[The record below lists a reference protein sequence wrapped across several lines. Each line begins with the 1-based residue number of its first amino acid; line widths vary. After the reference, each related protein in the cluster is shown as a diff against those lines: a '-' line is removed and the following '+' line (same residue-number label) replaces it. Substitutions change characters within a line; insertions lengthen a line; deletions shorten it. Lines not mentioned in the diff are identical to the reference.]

1 MPTIRL
7 TGLLAGRTA
16 TIGTADTA
24 TIDGSLTLG
33 DADTD
38 SVVVNAE
45 FDSDL
50 VPDDAETYN
59 LGSDAKPW
67 NSAFVKS
74 VACIDG
80 LPCFIPLG
88 FNSVITSG
96 GGTRELKTTNGAE
109 NGQGWRVPIPGSV
122 THITAQLT
130 VSTLSESGS
139 EVRYELYKNGVSASV
154 TLTLTPSATGALGGV
169 LALSP
174 GLDLAEGD
182 TVTVFVTPVATGAT
196 GLRIEDQA
204 ILLRLLN

>member
-7 TGLLAGRTA
+7 TGILAGRTA
-16 TIGTADTA
+16 TIGTAD
-24 TIDGSLTLG
+24 IG

-38 SVVVNAE
+38 SLVVNAE

-67 NSAFVKS
+67 NSVFARS

-88 FNSVITSG
+88 FNSNINSG

-109 NGQGWRVPIPGSV
+109 NGQGWRVPLPGSL
-122 THITAQLT
+122 THLTAQLL
-130 VSTLSESGS
+130 VATLSQSGS
-139 EVRYELYKNGVSASV
+139 EVRYEVYKNGSATGL
-154 TLTLTPSATGALGGV
+154 TLTLTPSATGALGGTLV
-169 LALSP
+169 IDP
-174 GLDLAEGD
+174 PLDLAEGD
-182 TVTVFVTPVATGAT
+182 RVTTFVTPVSTGAT
-196 GLRIEDQA
+196 NLEVGEQA
-204 ILLRLLN
+204 ILLRVLN